1 MREAT
6 LLRHKLTALLA
17 AGGPSLAELD
27 RELDEVLADADSAH
41 ADETQRVLLQKLQ
54 ALQQHQQKGL
64 AASRPGQQ
72 AELLSSQG
80 LLASALEDAESTIA
94 LLQSK
99 LVGTSA
105 AASAAEARVA
115 DLQQR
120 LTAAAVR
127 RTREV
132 ASARAAGEVQL
143 ATLQDAVVRLGSRD
157 DMAGQVS
164 VMPGFVVENLLAPGQ
179 LPVWGHFTEASERSC
194 GCRCRVQVAALSLE
208 LSNMRR
214 LEVQLKGELGLA
226 QQQLADAQQ
235 QLAGARCA
243 VGQHEGWELGAARG
257 RVAGSSWCWGTQL
270 V

>member
-1 MREAT
+1 VHVAEPAAVPAISSSTAVPHTAPAHTADKLDRQQELAAREAT

-17 AGGPSLAELD
+17 AGGPSLADLD

-41 ADETQRVLLQKLQ
+41 ADETQRALLQKLR
-54 ALQQHQQKGL
+54 ALQQHQQQQQQKVS

-72 AELLSSQG
+72 TDLLSSQG

-157 DMAGQVS
+157 DMAGQV
-164 VMPGFVVENLLAPGQ
+164 G
-179 LPVWGHFTEASERSC
+179 VW
-194 GCRCRVQVAALSLE
+194 V
-208 LSNMRR
+208 
-214 LEVQLKGELGLA
+214 
-226 QQQLADAQQ
+226 
-235 QLAGARCA
+235 
-243 VGQHEGWELGAARG
+243 
-257 RVAGSSWCWGTQL
+257 WCVSQCC
-270 V
+270 